1 MSIDGKIIKIYDKN
15 IQNCN
20 NKICRIKIYLRSN
33 VSEINFNNFNN
44 TSKLSTDLSSQKDAL
59 KKKIALAN
67 YSLNV
72 TQISVKHFHFELSP
86 RIPNQ
91 ISSFNYLRTN
101 FEHSILLLIQTIDPP
116 RKIST
121 SESKPNSKPTRNINI
136 PTRYSIRR

>member
-33 VSEINFNNFNN
+33 VSEINFNNLITPRNFYRFIF
-44 TSKLSTDLSSQKDAL
+44 SKRRIE